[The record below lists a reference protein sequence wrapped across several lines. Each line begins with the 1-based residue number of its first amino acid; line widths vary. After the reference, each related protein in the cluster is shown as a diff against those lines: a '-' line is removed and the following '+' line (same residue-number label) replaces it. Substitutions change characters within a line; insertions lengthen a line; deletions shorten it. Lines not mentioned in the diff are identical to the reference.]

1 LSVGEAL
8 LMPALVCARGGESV
22 PEEVICRV
30 YVGSQN
36 GLSGWC
42 RCPRDVEARWG
53 RCGEGSLCLVD
64 GGRHCTK
71 IVGDVGCRLSLNS
84 IVRLVGWNNIET
96 LQIIY

>member
-1 LSVGEAL
+1 LGVGEAL

-22 PEEVICRV
+22 PEEVIGGV

-42 RCPRDVEARWG
+42 GCPRDVEARRG
-53 RCGEGSLCLVD
+53 GCGEGSVCLVD
-64 GGRHCTK
+64 GSRHCK
-71 IVGDVGCRLSLNS
+71 KVVECRLSLNS
-84 IVRLVGWNNIET
+84 IARLVGWNNIET

>member
-1 LSVGEAL
+1 MGIGEAL

-22 PEEVICRV
+22 PEEVICGV

-42 RCPRDVEARWG
+42 RCAQDVEARRG
-53 RCGEGSLCLVD
+53 GCGEGSLCLVD
-64 GGRHCTK
+64 GSRHCK
-71 IVGDVGCRLSLNS
+71 VDDDIECRFLLDS
-84 IVRLVGWNNIET
+84 IARLVGWNNIET